1 MTEIEIQIQMEM
13 NSKQTARGMS
23 GAEGRGRMS
32 CCCTNLQ
39 IDFNRKAQREADR
52 N

>member
-23 GAEGRGRMS
+23 GAEGRG
-32 CCCTNLQ
+32 
-39 IDFNRKAQREADR
+39 QRADELLLYKFA